1 MNINTQYTMTINL
14 TTPVIGK
21 NFVNV
26 AVDDRLVAA
35 FTAVNVYQYNSVNRN
50 VISYPNINYTVNTIN
65 SATGPQKIV
74 TIRPSISG
82 TTINISSTSLTF
94 TSVAYQTTLTSSTQ
108 SLFI

>member
-1 MNINTQYTMTINL
+1 MNINSQYTMTINL
-14 TTPVIGK
+14 TTPVVGK

-26 AVDDRLVAA
+26 AVDDGLVAA

-50 VISYPNINYTVNTIN
+50 VVSYPNINYTVNTIN
-65 SATGPQKIV
+65 SANGPRKIM

-82 TTINISSTSLTF
+82 TTLNISSISLAF
-94 TSVAYQTTLTSSTQ
+94 TSVAYQTTLTLSTQ